1 VPERFARVATR
12 RFAVVGWTAPCLLI
26 ASRKDNAMPSPAEV
40 VRELCSGIDRKDL
53 AAVAALLDEK
63 VVYHN
68 IGNEPA
74 VGREATLH
82 ALKFQFDMFEPIA
95 FKIRN
100 LAVAGDTVLTERVDE
115 ITANGITAPV
125 PVMGTFEVRDGRIVA
140 WRDYFDVGLT
150 GKLIAG
156 QNVDSLLP
164 G

>member
-1 VPERFARVATR
+1 
-12 RFAVVGWTAPCLLI
+12 
-26 ASRKDNAMPSPAEV
+26 
-40 VRELCSGIDRKDL
+40 LCSAIDRKDL
-53 AAVAALLDEK
+53 AGVEALLDEK

-68 IGNEPA
+68 IGMEPA
-74 VGREATLH
+74 VGRATTLD
-82 ALKFQFDMFEPIA
+82 ALKFQFDMFEAIV

-100 LAVAGDTVLTERVDE
+100 LAVAGDTVLAERVDE

-150 GKLIAG
+150 GKLMAG
-156 QNVDSLLP
+156 ENVDSLLP